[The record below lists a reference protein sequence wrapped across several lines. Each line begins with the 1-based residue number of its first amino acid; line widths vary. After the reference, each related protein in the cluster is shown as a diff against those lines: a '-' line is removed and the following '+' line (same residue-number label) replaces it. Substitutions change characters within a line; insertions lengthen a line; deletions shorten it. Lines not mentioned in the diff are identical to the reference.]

1 MNSSRIINY
10 DDIEDKYN
18 IERIISPAMLNGS
31 FVKGYRG
38 HTYSIP
44 DYTYNGK
51 LGTLRLKVLDNGS
64 YEYMFIADDDPSV
77 TTLVPKSD
85 EIWNSIRGNIE
96 KVEGIKF
103 YIDTPS
109 RKTLEV
115 WVKVDGSVEFEGH
128 SISNE

>member
-10 DDIEDKYN
+10 DDIEDKYD
-18 IERIISPAMLNGS
+18 IGRIISPAMENGS

-44 DYTYNGK
+44 DYTHNGK
-51 LGTLRLKVLDNGS
+51 LGTLQLKVSGNGS
-64 YEYMFIADDDPSV
+64 YEYMFVEDGSNV
-77 TTLVPKSD
+77 TTLVPKSN

-103 YIDTPS
+103 KINTS
-109 RKTLEV
+109 SGKALEV
-115 WVKVDGSVEFEGH
+115 SVKVDGSVEFEGH